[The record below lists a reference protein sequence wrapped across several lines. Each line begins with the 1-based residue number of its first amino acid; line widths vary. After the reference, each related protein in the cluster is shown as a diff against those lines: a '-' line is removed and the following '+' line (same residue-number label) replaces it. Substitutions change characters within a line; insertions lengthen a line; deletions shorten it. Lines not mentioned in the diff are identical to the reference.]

1 MSSLIPTTATEN
13 VNFYN
18 LFENKLSTDEKKVII
33 SFLDISSLCNVSCV
47 SKNFSLSQLSNDDL
61 FWKDYFKIFITEY
74 YKPTNRDIYQNI
86 YYNRIRDIEKR
97 IETTLQSTTKD
108 YKNSI
113 IKFVKEIIEN
123 IQKIQNE
130 RLLKIEFDQNS
141 VLLDKETLLQKA
153 SLILKGQKNHK
164 KLCDC
169 KIVTVGDGA
178 VGKTCMLMT
187 LSVNFSD
194 IKNVGYIPSVLE
206 NYNLNVTFNNLKEGY
221 NINIW
226 DTAGQSEYDRLRTL
240 SYYSTDILLL
250 CFSVVDEWSF
260 EHIVET
266 WITEIQHYCP
276 EKPFILCGTKIDLR
290 ENKKLSFH
298 LGMCNFAPFCKE
310 EGEALAKK
318 VGAIAYVETSSFEH
332 VGFDNL
338 AEYILLLSKVGKK
351 SLLEENVQTKKK
363 CLMQ

>member
-178 VGKTCMLMT
+178 VGK
-187 LSVNFSD
+187 VSD
-194 IKNVGYIPSVLE
+194 IYL
-206 NYNLNVTFNNLKEGY
+206 
-221 NINIW
+221 
-226 DTAGQSEYDRLRTL
+226 Q
-240 SYYSTDILLL
+240 YSLH
-250 CFSVVDEWSF
+250 F
-260 EHIVET
+260 
-266 WITEIQHYCP
+266 
-276 EKPFILCGTKIDLR
+276 R
-290 ENKKLSFH
+290 
-298 LGMCNFAPFCKE
+298 
-310 EGEALAKK
+310 
-318 VGAIAYVETSSFEH
+318 H
-332 VGFDNL
+332 V
-338 AEYILLLSKVGKK
+338 
-351 SLLEENVQTKKK
+351 
-363 CLMQ
+363 C